1 MQVSAKEDPFAI
13 NMAVMKQLNKQA
25 SGSSAFLLGH
35 AID

>member
-25 SGSSAFLLGH
+25 SDSAAFLEQD
-35 AID
+35 AIS